1 MGYYNETDFMSM
13 TAQNK
18 DYGMGNPNT
27 HPSKKT
33 RKRRIRHGQVDTDNS
48 LQKSKSK

>member
-1 MGYYNETDFMSM
+1 MKWFYYNETDFMSM

-27 HPSKKT
+27 PPSPKENKKKKNAL
-33 RKRRIRHGQVDTDNS
+33 R
-48 LQKSKSK
+48 L